1 MRERIR
7 SLTESAGA
15 SPARRVGPGASR
27 RRTGTPSNAIRRS
40 AANGPG
46 GDTFEWDMRKSD
58 GPTDR
63 AFYDCSC
70 GYQFTARVATT
81 VSCPN
86 CGAGQAW

>member
-1 MRERIR
+1 MGMRTRLR
-7 SLTESAGA
+7 PSAQAAGKSA
-15 SPARRVGPGASR
+15 RPAPAPAASR
-27 RRTGTPSNAIRRS
+27 GGLTS
-40 AANGPG
+40 AG

-63 AFYDCSC
+63 AFYDCGC